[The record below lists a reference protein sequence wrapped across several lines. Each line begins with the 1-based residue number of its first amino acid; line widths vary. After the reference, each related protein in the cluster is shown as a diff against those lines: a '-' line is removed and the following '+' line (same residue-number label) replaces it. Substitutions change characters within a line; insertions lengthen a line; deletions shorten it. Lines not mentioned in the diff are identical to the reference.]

1 MIIPTDE
8 RLKIWRILFS
18 EGVLIA
24 KKDSRSIHKETGV
37 RNLFVM
43 NALKSLKS
51 KGFVKENFTW
61 QHYHWALTDEGIAH
75 LREQLHLP
83 ENVMPNTLKRT
94 QEPQPRARPW
104 WIVDSCTARTY
115 GRGMLRRSLHS
126 EQRSFYGYN

>member
-1 MIIPTDE
+1 M
-8 RLKIWRILFS
+8 
-18 EGVLIA
+18 GLISRVSRRTYRKKVKT
-24 KKDSRSIHKETGV
+24 KKDTRSVHKETGV

-94 QEPQPRARPW
+94 QEPQPRADRIRAKVGESRP
-104 WIVDSCTARTY
+104 
-115 GRGMLRRSLHS
+115 
-126 EQRSFYGYN
+126 